1 MNKHSELPKFQQI
14 QFEFAKNLR
23 NPAKF
28 QAPEGIE
35 ARRMKIYQDLFYN
48 NVQNFCA
55 NSFPILRSLT
65 PDDKW
70 HRMVR
75 AFFTDY
81 RAHSPYFAEISA
93 EFLNY
98 LSEHREPEQDDYP
111 FMLELAHWEWM
122 EVALLANKED
132 ILAIPHDRNGDL
144 FEQNIVI
151 SPLAA
156 ANVYEY
162 PVHRIGKA
170 YIPEEKPEQPSFLI
184 ICRDRKHKIEFME
197 TNLFTYR
204 LLQIF
209 LEHLEQSKQ
218 ITGKQAL
225 QQLAE
230 ETQFPNPQQLIEGGK
245 QMLDSL
251 LQRDVILGTNS

>member
-14 QFEFAKNLR
+14 QYEFAKNLR
-23 NPAKF
+23 NPAKSK
-28 QAPEGIE
+28 APEGIE
-35 ARRMKIYQDLFYN
+35 ARRMKVYQDLFYN
-48 NVQNFCA
+48 NIQNFCA

-70 HRMVR
+70 HSMVR
-75 AFFTDY
+75 SFFTDY
-81 RAHSPYFAEISA
+81 RAHSPYFADISG

-98 LSEHREPEQDDYP
+98 LAEARQPEQDDFP
-111 FMLELAHWEWM
+111 FMTELAHWEWM
-122 EVALLANKED
+122 EVSLLANKLD

-144 FEQNIVI
+144 FEQKIVI
-151 SPLAA
+151 SPLAV
-156 ANVYEY
+156 ANAYEF

-170 YIPEEKPEQPSFLI
+170 YIPEDKPEQPTFLI

-197 TNLFTYR
+197 TNLFTFR

-209 LEHLEQSKQ
+209 LEHLEQDRQ
-218 ITGKQAL
+218 ITGQQAL

-251 LQRDVILGTNS
+251 LQRDVILGVNS

>member
-1 MNKHSELPKFQQI
+1 MNKSSELPKFQQI
-14 QFEFAKNLR
+14 QYQFAKNLR

-35 ARRMKIYQDLFYN
+35 ARRMKVYQDLFYN

-65 PDDKW
+65 ADDKW

-75 AFFTDY
+75 DFFTDY

-93 EFLNY
+93 EFLDY
-98 LSEHREPEQDDYP
+98 LSEHRPSEQDDYL
-111 FMLELAHWEWM
+111 FMLELAYWEWM
-122 EVALLANKED
+122 EVALLANKAD

-151 SPLAA
+151 SPLSKALA
-156 ANVYEY
+156 FEY
-162 PVHRIGKA
+162 PVHRIGSA
-170 YIPEEKPEQPSFLI
+170 YIPDEKPEQPSFLI

-209 LEHLEQSKQ
+209 LEHLEQQRQ
-218 ITGKQAL
+218 ITGQQAL

-251 LQRDVILGTNS
+251 LQRDVILGVNS